1 MWWTTTGRLMRG
13 VWRHFFGNRAGVP
26 DQNPAGPVVNN
37 IPLQPVAVA
46 DGGADGAPA
55 WNDWQPDQGVRKP
68 DTSQLFEQKLKY
80 KLNDWLFLT

>member
-1 MWWTTTGRLMRG
+1 MSTFYECHTLTFYFLVGAILIISLSMWWTTTGGLMTHLR
-13 VWRHFFGNRAGVP
+13 RHFFGNRAGVP

-55 WNDWQPDQGVRKP
+55 
-68 DTSQLFEQKLKY
+68 
-80 KLNDWLFLT
+80 